1 MKVPKLKP
9 GTIDQMKNLYLKHR
23 EVIEYNAKAGN
34 KLDKAVALTIKHIA
48 GEDFI
53 KSCTDIDNGM
63 PRIKPEKRH
72 GLE

>member
-1 MKVPKLKP
+1 MKVHKLKP
-9 GTIDQMKNLYLKHR
+9 DTVDQMKKLYLKHR

-53 KSCTDIDNGM
+53 KSCIDI
-63 PRIKPEKRH
+63 E
-72 GLE
+72 

>member
-9 GTIDQMKNLYLKHR
+9 DTIDQIKKLYLKHR

-53 KSCTDIDNGM
+53 KSCIDIDNGM
-63 PRIKPEKRH
+63 SHIKPEK
-72 GLE
+72 

>member
-1 MKVPKLKP
+1 VPKIKP
-9 GTIDQMKNLYLKHR
+9 DTIDQIKKLYLKHR